1 MALAVQNIIESD
13 ITETLGY
20 IRNGNSL
27 LLIRPTFYNA
37 EEFIAKLASSV
48 QYKTLIVHT
57 NSRSKDRINFRLT
70 RPSGVEMITY
80 KALALGNAG
89 DISIHGYGLIIFADA
104 HSMLANNTNIAIER
118 ILKLN
123 KAVLVGITS
132 TPIRSDGKDVTKY
145 FDYIDKDY
153 GIGQAIDN
161 NDIKELTYI
170 CCLEPT
176 IQEKY
181 IDTGIKNQDRK
192 REILDILNIR
202 GIVKRAFAENF
213 GDKQE
218 ISIAA
223 FTQGGQSLK
232 EAIEGLKRILDR
244 AFTNEYRTLRKG
256 TKVLEYRDG
265 AYGTRRINIQ
275 INPNTNDIRGNQVD
289 CVFLLR
295 KTYSAARFTRQIGFA
310 LRLQSRYKPLII
322 DFVDNINSDT
332 LVGYNKVHTGY
343 SDKNLQISSNIVK
356 VNLIDYRVSL
366 KDFLEKERKLIGTV
380 DFVGAI
386 GRASNTNTELK
397 DKKKEPVKTPEKPE
411 ENKGVNRQNNNVNR
425 NEEKR
430 SAEYFLVNR
439 ITERTHPWAFDNQG
453 NLRIGTKLTTIEDRQ
468 LIYDEIRF
476 NRKEILEI
484 YTSLSLERGCRAERR
499 SDVLSSVDD
508 AIVVLFGVEDT
519 SKILCNRNKYE
530 NRIYS
535 EVEAFGE
542 AAENRAL
549 DIPKIDIEIAKI
561 TPTSIFETN
570 MLDIRDKYLPKY
582 QEYYKNYKI
591 GRVDEE
597 AGKLLRTMRKYEI
610 GNVNRTKILAEL
622 ASLLIALKA
631 QLIIELFSY
640 RYDATALILANPSL
654 EGTYLELISANKTDE
669 LVAYRIQE
677 LEDRVD
683 HIAARL
689 EEAKTENILDSKYL
703 EYKMLPMIDKL
714 HDRRNC
720 MLNFQREYFRL
731 IKRKRALQSLL
742 KHIMVLRE
750 DIMKALVIQ

>member
-1 MALAVQNIIESD
+1 MAVAVQSIIESD

-27 LLIRPTFYNA
+27 ILIRPTFYNA

-48 QYKTLIVHT
+48 QCKTLIVHT

-70 RPSGVEMITY
+70 RPSGIEMITY
-80 KALALGNAG
+80 KALSLGNAG
-89 DISIHGYGLIIFADA
+89 DISTHGYGLIIFADA

-213 GDKQE
+213 GDKQK

-232 EAIEGLKRILDR
+232 EAIDGLKRILDR
-244 AFTNEYRTLRKG
+244 AFTNEYLTLRKG
-256 TKVLEYRDG
+256 TKVLQYRDG

-332 LVGYNKVHTGY
+332 LVGYNKVHTGC

-366 KDFLEKERKLIGTV
+366 KDFLEKERKLLSVQKAQPI
-380 DFVGAI
+380 I
-386 GRASNTNTELK
+386 EKASEDKPTYKEEIKEAATERPK
-397 DKKKEPVKTPEKPE
+397 
-411 ENKGVNRQNNNVNR
+411 ENKVLDRISNSGAGRK
-425 NEEKR
+425 E
-430 SAEYFLVNR
+430 SAELYLVNQ
-439 ITERTHPWAFDNQG
+439 ITDLSHPWVFNRFGQLKTG
-453 NLRIGTKLTTIEDRQ
+453 STFISKKDRQ
-468 LIYDEIRF
+468 SI
-476 NRKEILEI
+476 
-484 YTSLSLERGCRAERR
+484 
-499 SDVLSSVDD
+499 DD
-508 AIVVLFGVEDT
+508 AIALTRKRTSHIYEGLDLSTGSELKGRGGIKTSIDDAVKMLFGVHDT
-519 SKILCNRNKYE
+519 GNVIQNRRRYE
-530 NRIYS
+530 SIIYS
-535 EVEAFGE
+535 EVDAFGE
-542 AAENRAL
+542 GAADRILVIPRL
-549 DIPKIDIEIAKI
+549 DAEIAKM
-561 TPTSIFETN
+561 TPTSIFEDSMSGIEN
-570 MLDIRDKYLPKY
+570 IYIPNYREYCEDYRIDRIKKAEQPEIRAIKKFRIDY
-582 QEYYKNYKI
+582 
-591 GRVDEE
+591 RD
-597 AGKLLRTMRKYEI
+597 RTE
-610 GNVNRTKILAEL
+610 ILAEL

-631 QLIIELFSY
+631 QLTINLFRY
-640 RYDATALILANPSL
+640 RYRATAIILANPTL
-654 EGTYLELISANKTDE
+654 DYPYIDFISANRTE
-669 LVAYRIQE
+669 ALVDYRIQE

-683 HIAARL
+683 SIANKL
-689 EEAKTENILDSKYL
+689 GKTKKENILDYKFL
-703 EYKMLPMIDKL
+703 EYKMLPMIDRLNTKEYAKRFQSEYAEL
-714 HDRRNC
+714 VGLKRSLRRI
-720 MLNFQREYFRL
+720 LE
-731 IKRKRALQSLL
+731 
-742 KHIMVLRE
+742 HITNLRE
-750 DIMKALVIQ
+750 TMIKAMVIQ

>member
-27 LLIRPTFYNA
+27 LIIRPTFYNA

-48 QYKTLIVHT
+48 QCRTLIVHT

-104 HSMLANNTNIAIER
+104 HSMLANNTNMAIER

-132 TPIRSDGKDVTKY
+132 TPIRSDGKDITKY
-145 FDYIDKDY
+145 FDYIDKNY

-181 IDTGIKNQDRK
+181 IDTEIRNQDKK

-202 GIVKRAFAENF
+202 SIVKRAFAENF
-213 GDKQE
+213 GDKQK

-232 EAIEGLKRILDR
+232 EAIDGLKRILDR
-244 AFTNEYRTLRKG
+244 AFTNEYLTLRKG
-256 TKVLEYRDG
+256 TKVLQYRDG

-332 LVGYNKVHTGY
+332 LVGYNKVHTGC

-366 KDFLEKERKLIGTV
+366 KDFLEKERKLLSVQKAQPI
-380 DFVGAI
+380 I
-386 GRASNTNTELK
+386 EKASEDKPTYKEEIEKTATER
-397 DKKKEPVKTPEKPE
+397 PE
-411 ENKGVNRQNNNVNR
+411 ENEALGRISNGGAGRK
-425 NEEKR
+425 E
-430 SAEYFLVNR
+430 SAEFYLVNQ
-439 ITERTHPWAFDNQG
+439 ITDLSHPWVFNRFGQLKTG
-453 NLRIGTKLTTIEDRQ
+453 STFISKKDRQ
-468 LIYDEIRF
+468 SINDVITLTRKRTSHIYEGLD
-476 NRKEILEI
+476 
-484 YTSLSLERGCRAERR
+484 LSTGSELKGRGGIKA
-499 SDVLSSVDD
+499 SIDD
-508 AIVVLFGVEDT
+508 AVKMLFGVHDT
-519 SKILCNRNKYE
+519 GNVIQNRRRYE
-530 NRIYS
+530 SIIYS
-535 EVEAFGE
+535 EVDAFGE
-542 AAENRAL
+542 GAADRILVIPRL
-549 DIPKIDIEIAKI
+549 DAEIAKM
-561 TPTSIFETN
+561 TPTSIFEDS
-570 MLDIRDKYLPKY
+570 MSDIKNIHIPNYREYCEDYRIDRIKKAEQPEIRAIKKFRIDYRD
-582 QEYYKNYKI
+582 
-591 GRVDEE
+591 
-597 AGKLLRTMRKYEI
+597 RTE
-610 GNVNRTKILAEL
+610 ILAEL

-631 QLIIELFSY
+631 QLTINLFRY
-640 RYDATALILANPSL
+640 RYRATAIILANPML
-654 EGTYLELISANKTDE
+654 DYPYIDFISANRTE
-669 LVAYRIQE
+669 ALVDYRIQE

-683 HIAARL
+683 SIAHKL
-689 EEAKTENILDSKYL
+689 GKTKKENILDYKFL
-703 EYKMLPMIDKL
+703 EHKMLPMIDRLNTKEYAKRFQSEYTEL
-714 HDRRNC
+714 VELKRSLRRI
-720 MLNFQREYFRL
+720 LE
-731 IKRKRALQSLL
+731 
-742 KHIMVLRE
+742 HITNLRE
-750 DIMKALVIQ
+750 TMIKAMVIN

>member
-27 LLIRPTFYNA
+27 LIIRPTFYNA

-48 QYKTLIVHT
+48 QYRTLIVHT

-89 DISIHGYGLIIFADA
+89 DISIRGYGLIIFADA

-181 IDTGIKNQDRK
+181 IDSGIRNQDKK

-202 GIVKRAFAENF
+202 SIVKRAFAENF

-232 EAIEGLKRILDR
+232 EAIDGLKRILDR
-244 AFTNEYRTLRKG
+244 AFTNEYLTLRKG
-256 TKVLEYRDG
+256 TKVLQYRDG

-310 LRLQSRYKPLII
+310 LKLQSRYKPLII

-332 LVGYNKVHTGY
+332 LVGYNKVYTGC

-366 KDFLEKERKLIGTV
+366 KDFLEKERKLLSVQKAQPI
-380 DFVGAI
+380 I
-386 GRASNTNTELK
+386 EKASEDKPTSKEEIKKAATER
-397 DKKKEPVKTPEKPE
+397 PE
-411 ENKGVNRQNNNVNR
+411 ENKALGGISNSGAGRK
-425 NEEKR
+425 E
-430 SAEYFLVNR
+430 SAEFYLVNQ
-439 ITERTHPWAFDNQG
+439 ITDLSHPWVFNRFGQLKTG
-453 NLRIGTKLTTIEDRQ
+453 STFISKKDRQ
-468 LIYDEIRF
+468 SINDAITLTRKRTSHIYEGLDLSTGSELKGRGGI
-476 NRKEILEI
+476 K
-484 YTSLSLERGCRAERR
+484 TSI
-499 SDVLSSVDD
+499 DD
-508 AIVVLFGVEDT
+508 AVKMLFGVHDT
-519 SKILCNRNKYE
+519 GNVVQNRQRYE
-530 NRIYS
+530 SIIYS
-535 EVEAFGE
+535 EVDAFGE
-542 AAENRAL
+542 GAADRILVIPRL
-549 DIPKIDIEIAKI
+549 DDEIAKM
-561 TPTSIFETN
+561 TPTSIFEDN
-570 MLDIRDKYLPKY
+570 MSDIKNIYIPNYREYCENYRIDRIKKAEQPEIRAIKKFRIDYRD
-582 QEYYKNYKI
+582 
-591 GRVDEE
+591 
-597 AGKLLRTMRKYEI
+597 RTE
-610 GNVNRTKILAEL
+610 ILAEL

-631 QLIIELFSY
+631 QLTINLFRY
-640 RYDATALILANPSL
+640 RYRATAIILANPTL
-654 EGTYLELISANKTDE
+654 DYPYIDFISANRTE
-669 LVAYRIQE
+669 ALVDYRIQE

-683 HIAARL
+683 SIANKL
-689 EEAKTENILDSKYL
+689 GKTKKENILDYKFL
-703 EYKMLPMIDKL
+703 EHKMLPMIDRLNTKEYAKRFQSEYAEL
-714 HDRRNC
+714 AELKRSLRRI
-720 MLNFQREYFRL
+720 LE
-731 IKRKRALQSLL
+731 
-742 KHIMVLRE
+742 HITNLRE
-750 DIMKALVIQ
+750 IMIKAMVIN

>member
-1 MALAVQNIIESD
+1 MAVAVQSIIESD

-27 LLIRPTFYNA
+27 ILIRPTFYNA

-48 QYKTLIVHT
+48 QCKTLIVHT

-70 RPSGVEMITY
+70 RPSGIEMITY
-80 KALALGNAG
+80 KALSLGNAG
-89 DISIHGYGLIIFADA
+89 DISTHGYGLIIFADA

-213 GDKQE
+213 GDKQK

-232 EAIEGLKRILDR
+232 EAIDGLKRILDR
-244 AFTNEYRTLRKG
+244 AFTNEYLTLRKG
-256 TKVLEYRDG
+256 TKVLQYRDG

-332 LVGYNKVHTGY
+332 LVGYNKVHTGC

-366 KDFLEKERKLIGTV
+366 KDFLEKERKLLSVQKAQPI
-380 DFVGAI
+380 I
-386 GRASNTNTELK
+386 EKASEDKPTYKEEIKEAATERPK
-397 DKKKEPVKTPEKPE
+397 
-411 ENKGVNRQNNNVNR
+411 ENKVLDRISNSGAGRK
-425 NEEKR
+425 E
-430 SAEYFLVNR
+430 SAELYLVNQ
-439 ITERTHPWAFDNQG
+439 ITDLSHPWVFNRFGQLKTG
-453 NLRIGTKLTTIEDRQ
+453 STFISKKDRQ
-468 LIYDEIRF
+468 SI
-476 NRKEILEI
+476 
-484 YTSLSLERGCRAERR
+484 
-499 SDVLSSVDD
+499 DD
-508 AIVVLFGVEDT
+508 AIALTRKRTSHIYEGLDLSTGSELKGRGGIKTSIDDAVKMLFGVHDT
-519 SKILCNRNKYE
+519 GNVIQNRRRYE
-530 NRIYS
+530 SIIYS
-535 EVEAFGE
+535 EVDAFGE
-542 AAENRAL
+542 GAADRILVIPRL
-549 DIPKIDIEIAKI
+549 DAEIAKM
-561 TPTSIFETN
+561 TPTSIFEDSMSGIEN
-570 MLDIRDKYLPKY
+570 IYIPNYREYCEDYRIDRIKKAEQPEIRAIKKFRIDY
-582 QEYYKNYKI
+582 
-591 GRVDEE
+591 RD
-597 AGKLLRTMRKYEI
+597 RTE
-610 GNVNRTKILAEL
+610 ILAEL

-631 QLIIELFSY
+631 QLTINLFRY
-640 RYDATALILANPSL
+640 RYRATAIILANPTL
-654 EGTYLELISANKTDE
+654 DYPYIDFISANRTE
-669 LVAYRIQE
+669 ALVDYRIQE

-683 HIAARL
+683 SIANKL
-689 EEAKTENILDSKYL
+689 GKTKKENILDYKFL
-703 EYKMLPMIDKL
+703 EYKMLPMIDRLNTKEYAKRFQSEYAEL
-714 HDRRNC
+714 VGLKRSLRRI
-720 MLNFQREYFRL
+720 LE
-731 IKRKRALQSLL
+731 
-742 KHIMVLRE
+742 HITNLRE
-750 DIMKALVIQ
+750 TMIKALVIQ

>member
-13 ITETLGY
+13 ITETLSY
-20 IRNGNSL
+20 IRSGNSL

-89 DISIHGYGLIIFADA
+89 DISIRGYGLIIFADA

-153 GIGQAIDN
+153 GIGQAIDH

-176 IQEKY
+176 IQERC
-181 IDTGIKNQDRK
+181 IDIGIKNQDRK

-202 GIVKRAFAENF
+202 SIVKRAFAENF

-332 LVGYNKVHTGY
+332 LVGYNKVHTGC
-343 SDKNLQISSNIVK
+343 SDNNLQISSNIVK

-366 KDFLEKERKLIGTV
+366 KDFLEKERKLLSVQKAQPI
-380 DFVGAI
+380 I
-386 GRASNTNTELK
+386 EKASEDKPTYKEGIEKAATER
-397 DKKKEPVKTPEKPE
+397 PE
-411 ENKGVNRQNNNVNR
+411 ENKALGRISNSGAGRK
-425 NEEKR
+425 E
-430 SAEYFLVNR
+430 SAELYLVNQ
-439 ITERTHPWAFDNQG
+439 ITDLSHPWVFNRFSQLKTG
-453 NLRIGTKLTTIEDRQ
+453 STFISKKDRQ
-468 LIYDEIRF
+468 SI
-476 NRKEILEI
+476 
-484 YTSLSLERGCRAERR
+484 
-499 SDVLSSVDD
+499 DD
-508 AIVVLFGVEDT
+508 AITLTRKRTSHIYEGLDLSTGSELKGRGGIKTSIDDAVKMLFGVHDT
-519 SKILCNRNKYE
+519 GNVVQNRRRYE
-530 NRIYS
+530 SIIYS
-535 EVEAFGE
+535 EVDAFGE
-542 AAENRAL
+542 GAANRTLVIPRL
-549 DIPKIDIEIAKI
+549 DAEIAKM
-561 TPTSIFETN
+561 TPTSIFEDSMSGIEN
-570 MLDIRDKYLPKY
+570 IYIPNYREYCEDYRIDRIKKAEQPEIRAIKKF
-582 QEYYKNYKI
+582 KI
-591 GRVDEE
+591 DYRD
-597 AGKLLRTMRKYEI
+597 RTE
-610 GNVNRTKILAEL
+610 ILAEL

-631 QLIIELFSY
+631 QLTINLFRY
-640 RYDATALILANPSL
+640 RYRATAIILANPML
-654 EGTYLELISANKTDE
+654 DYPYIDFISANRTE
-669 LVAYRIQE
+669 ALVDYRIQE

-683 HIAARL
+683 SIANKL
-689 EEAKTENILDSKYL
+689 GKTKKENILDYKFL
-703 EYKMLPMIDKL
+703 EHKMLPMIDRLNTKEYAKRFQSEYAEL
-714 HDRRNC
+714 VGLKRSLRRI
-720 MLNFQREYFRL
+720 LE
-731 IKRKRALQSLL
+731 
-742 KHIMVLRE
+742 HITNLRE
-750 DIMKALVIQ
+750 TMIKAMVIN

>member
-1 MALAVQNIIESD
+1 MAVAVQSIIESD

-27 LLIRPTFYNA
+27 LIIRPTFYNA

-48 QYKTLIVHT
+48 QCRTLIVHT

-89 DISIHGYGLIIFADA
+89 DISIRGYGLIIFADA

-213 GDKQE
+213 GDKQK

-232 EAIEGLKRILDR
+232 EAIDGLKRILDR
-244 AFTNEYRTLRKG
+244 AFTNEYLTLRKG
-256 TKVLEYRDG
+256 TKVLQYRDG

-332 LVGYNKVHTGY
+332 LVGYNKVHTGC

-366 KDFLEKERKLIGTV
+366 KDFLEKERKLLSVQKAQPI
-380 DFVGAI
+380 I
-386 GRASNTNTELK
+386 EKASEDKPTYKEEIEKTATER
-397 DKKKEPVKTPEKPE
+397 PE
-411 ENKGVNRQNNNVNR
+411 ENEALGRISNGGAGRK
-425 NEEKR
+425 E
-430 SAEYFLVNR
+430 SAEFYLVNQ
-439 ITERTHPWAFDNQG
+439 ITDLSHPWVFNRFGQLKTG
-453 NLRIGTKLTTIEDRQ
+453 STFISKKDRQ
-468 LIYDEIRF
+468 SI
-476 NRKEILEI
+476 
-484 YTSLSLERGCRAERR
+484 
-499 SDVLSSVDD
+499 DD
-508 AIVVLFGVEDT
+508 AIALTRKRTSHIYEGLDLSTGSELKGRGGIKTSIDDAVKMLFGVHDT
-519 SKILCNRNKYE
+519 GNVIQNRRRYE
-530 NRIYS
+530 SIIYS
-535 EVEAFGE
+535 EVDAFGE
-542 AAENRAL
+542 GAADRILVIPRL
-549 DIPKIDIEIAKI
+549 DAEIAKM
-561 TPTSIFETN
+561 TPTSIFEDS
-570 MLDIRDKYLPKY
+570 MSDIKNIYIPDYREYCEGYRIDRIKKAEQPEIRAIKKFRIDYRD
-582 QEYYKNYKI
+582 
-591 GRVDEE
+591 
-597 AGKLLRTMRKYEI
+597 RTE
-610 GNVNRTKILAEL
+610 ILAEL

-631 QLIIELFSY
+631 QLTINLFRY
-640 RYDATALILANPSL
+640 RYRATAIILANPML
-654 EGTYLELISANKTDE
+654 DYPYIDFISANRTE
-669 LVAYRIQE
+669 ALVDYRIQE

-683 HIAARL
+683 SIAHKL
-689 EEAKTENILDSKYL
+689 GKTKKENILDYKFL
-703 EYKMLPMIDKL
+703 EHKMLPMIDRLNTKEYAKRFQSEYTEL
-714 HDRRNC
+714 VELKRSLRRI
-720 MLNFQREYFRL
+720 LE
-731 IKRKRALQSLL
+731 
-742 KHIMVLRE
+742 HITNLRE
-750 DIMKALVIQ
+750 TMIKAMVIN

>member
-27 LLIRPTFYNA
+27 LIIRPTFYNA

-89 DISIHGYGLIIFADA
+89 DISIRGYGLIIFADA

-213 GDKQE
+213 GDKQK

-232 EAIEGLKRILDR
+232 EAIDGLKRILDR
-244 AFTNEYRTLRKG
+244 AFTNEYLTLRKG
-256 TKVLEYRDG
+256 TKVLQYRDG

-310 LRLQSRYKPLII
+310 LKLQSRYKPLII

-332 LVGYNKVHTGY
+332 LVGYNKVHTGC

-366 KDFLEKERKLIGTV
+366 KDFLEKERKLLSVQKAQPI
-380 DFVGAI
+380 I
-386 GRASNTNTELK
+386 EKASEDEPTYKEEIKEAATERPK
-397 DKKKEPVKTPEKPE
+397 
-411 ENKGVNRQNNNVNR
+411 ENKVLDRISNSGAGRK
-425 NEEKR
+425 E
-430 SAEYFLVNR
+430 SAELYLVNQ
-439 ITERTHPWAFDNQG
+439 ITDLSHPWVFNRFGQLKTG
-453 NLRIGTKLTTIEDRQ
+453 STFISKKDRQ
-468 LIYDEIRF
+468 SI
-476 NRKEILEI
+476 
-484 YTSLSLERGCRAERR
+484 
-499 SDVLSSVDD
+499 DD
-508 AIVVLFGVEDT
+508 AIALTRKRTSHIYEGLDLSTGSELKGRGGIKTSIDDAVKMLFGVHDT
-519 SKILCNRNKYE
+519 GNVVQNRQRYE
-530 NRIYS
+530 SIIYS
-535 EVEAFGE
+535 EVDAFGE
-542 AAENRAL
+542 GAADRILVIPRL
-549 DIPKIDIEIAKI
+549 DAEIAKM
-561 TPTSIFETN
+561 TPTSIFEDSMSGIEN
-570 MLDIRDKYLPKY
+570 IYIPNYREYCEDYRIDRIKKAEQPEIRAIKKFRIDY
-582 QEYYKNYKI
+582 
-591 GRVDEE
+591 RD
-597 AGKLLRTMRKYEI
+597 RTE
-610 GNVNRTKILAEL
+610 ILAEL

-631 QLIIELFSY
+631 QLTINLFRY
-640 RYDATALILANPSL
+640 RYRATAIILANPML
-654 EGTYLELISANKTDE
+654 DYPYIDFISANRTE
-669 LVAYRIQE
+669 ALVDYRIQE

-683 HIAARL
+683 SIANKL
-689 EEAKTENILDSKYL
+689 GKTKKENILDYKFL
-703 EYKMLPMIDKL
+703 EYKMLPMIDRLNTKEYAKRFQSEYAEL
-714 HDRRNC
+714 VGLKRSLRRI
-720 MLNFQREYFRL
+720 LE
-731 IKRKRALQSLL
+731 
-742 KHIMVLRE
+742 HITNLRE
-750 DIMKALVIQ
+750 TMIKAMVIN

>member
-1 MALAVQNIIESD
+1 MAVAVQSIIESD

-48 QYKTLIVHT
+48 QCKTLIVHT

-70 RPSGVEMITY
+70 RPSGIEMITY
-80 KALALGNAG
+80 KALSLGNAG
-89 DISIHGYGLIIFADA
+89 DISTHGYGLIIFADA

-145 FDYIDKDY
+145 FDYIDNDY
-153 GIGQAIDN
+153 GIGQAIDD

-176 IQEKY
+176 VQQKY
-181 IDTGIKNQDRK
+181 IDIGIRNQDKK

-202 GIVKRAFAENF
+202 SIVKRAFAENF

-244 AFTNEYRTLRKG
+244 AFTNEYCTLKKG

-275 INPNTNDIRGNQVD
+275 VNPNTNDIRGNQVD

-310 LRLQSRYKPLII
+310 LRLQSKYKPLII

-332 LVGYNKVHTGY
+332 LVGYNKVHTGH
-343 SDKNLQISSNIVK
+343 SDGSLQISSNIVK

-366 KDFLEKERKLIGTV
+366 KDFIEKERKLLSVQKAQPI
-380 DFVGAI
+380 I
-386 GRASNTNTELK
+386 EKASEDRPTYKEEIKKAATER
-397 DKKKEPVKTPEKPE
+397 PE
-411 ENKGVNRQNNNVNR
+411 ENKASGKIGNSGAGRK
-425 NEEKR
+425 ESTEF
-430 SAEYFLVNR
+430 YLVNQ
-439 ITERTHPWAFDNQG
+439 ITDLSHPWVFNRFSQLKTG
-453 NLRIGTKLTTIEDRQ
+453 STFISKKDRQ
-468 LIYDEIRF
+468 SINDAITLTRKRTSHIYEGLDLSTGSELKGRGGI
-476 NRKEILEI
+476 K
-484 YTSLSLERGCRAERR
+484 TSI
-499 SDVLSSVDD
+499 DD
-508 AIVVLFGVEDT
+508 AVKMLFGVHDT
-519 SKILCNRNKYE
+519 GNVVQNRQRYE
-530 NRIYS
+530 SIIYS
-535 EVEAFGE
+535 EVDAFGE
-542 AAENRAL
+542 GAADRTLVIPRL
-549 DIPKIDIEIAKI
+549 DAEIAKM
-561 TPTSIFETN
+561 TPTSIFEDS
-570 MLDIRDKYLPKY
+570 MSDIKNIYIPNYR
-582 QEYYKNYKI
+582 EYCEDYRIDRIKKAEQTEICAIKKFRIDY
-591 GRVDEE
+591 GD
-597 AGKLLRTMRKYEI
+597 RTE
-610 GNVNRTKILAEL
+610 ILAEL

-631 QLIIELFSY
+631 QLTINLFRY
-640 RYDATALILANPSL
+640 RYRATAMILANPTL
-654 EGTYLELISANKTDE
+654 DYPYIDFISANRTE
-669 LVAYRIQE
+669 ALVDYRIQE
-677 LEDRVD
+677 LEDRVNN
-683 HIAARL
+683 IAHKL
-689 EEAKTENILDSKYL
+689 GKKKEENILDYKFL
-703 EYKMLPMIDKL
+703 EHKMLPMIDRLNTKEYVKRFQSEYAEL
-714 HDRRNC
+714 VGLKRSLRRI
-720 MLNFQREYFRL
+720 LE
-731 IKRKRALQSLL
+731 
-742 KHIMVLRE
+742 HITNLRE
-750 DIMKALVIQ
+750 IMIKAMVIN

>member
-13 ITETLGY
+13 ITETLSY
-20 IRNGNSL
+20 IRSGNSL

-37 EEFIAKLASSV
+37 EEFMAKLASSV

-57 NSRSKDRINFRLT
+57 NSRSKDKINFRLT
-70 RPSGVEMITY
+70 RLSGVEMITY
-80 KALALGNAG
+80 KALALGNTG
-89 DISIHGYGLIIFADA
+89 DISIHRYGLIIFADA

-181 IDTGIKNQDRK
+181 IDTEIRNQDRK

-202 GIVKRAFAENF
+202 SIVKRAFAENF

-256 TKVLEYRDG
+256 TKVIEYRDG

-366 KDFLEKERKLIGTV
+366 KDFLEKERKLLSVQKTQPI
-380 DFVGAI
+380 I
-386 GRASNTNTELK
+386 EKASEDKPTYKEEI
-397 DKKKEPVKTPEKPE
+397 KKK
-411 ENKGVNRQNNNVNR
+411 
-425 NEEKR
+425 
-430 SAEYFLVNR
+430 
-439 ITERTHPWAFDNQG
+439 HPRDQ
-453 NLRIGTKLTTIEDRQ
+453 KK
-468 LIYDEIRF
+468 IR
-476 NRKEILEI
+476 
-484 YTSLSLERGCRAERR
+484 
-499 SDVLSSVDD
+499 
-508 AIVVLFGVEDT
+508 
-519 SKILCNRNKYE
+519 
-530 NRIYS
+530 
-535 EVEAFGE
+535 
-542 AAENRAL
+542 
-549 DIPKIDIEIAKI
+549 
-561 TPTSIFETN
+561 
-570 MLDIRDKYLPKY
+570 
-582 QEYYKNYKI
+582 
-591 GRVDEE
+591 
-597 AGKLLRTMRKYEI
+597 
-610 GNVNRTKILAEL
+610 
-622 ASLLIALKA
+622 
-631 QLIIELFSY
+631 
-640 RYDATALILANPSL
+640 
-654 EGTYLELISANKTDE
+654 
-669 LVAYRIQE
+669 
-677 LEDRVD
+677 
-683 HIAARL
+683 H
-689 EEAKTENILDSKYL
+689 
-703 EYKMLPMIDKL
+703 
-714 HDRRNC
+714 
-720 MLNFQREYFRL
+720 
-731 IKRKRALQSLL
+731 
-742 KHIMVLRE
+742 
-750 DIMKALVIQ
+750 

>member
-27 LLIRPTFYNA
+27 LIIRPTFYNA

-89 DISIHGYGLIIFADA
+89 DISIRGYGLIIFADA

-213 GDKQE
+213 GDKQK

-232 EAIEGLKRILDR
+232 EAIDGLKRILDR
-244 AFTNEYRTLRKG
+244 AFTNEYLTLRKG
-256 TKVLEYRDG
+256 TKVLQYRDG

-310 LRLQSRYKPLII
+310 LKLQSRYKPLII

-332 LVGYNKVHTGY
+332 LVGYNKVYTGC

-366 KDFLEKERKLIGTV
+366 KDFLEKERKLLSVQKAQPI
-380 DFVGAI
+380 I
-386 GRASNTNTELK
+386 EKASEDKPTYKEEIKEAATERPK
-397 DKKKEPVKTPEKPE
+397 
-411 ENKGVNRQNNNVNR
+411 ENKVLGRISNSGAGRK
-425 NEEKR
+425 E
-430 SAEYFLVNR
+430 SAEFYLVNQ
-439 ITERTHPWAFDNQG
+439 ITDLSHPWVFNRFGQLKTG
-453 NLRIGTKLTTIEDRQ
+453 STFISKKDRQ
-468 LIYDEIRF
+468 SI
-476 NRKEILEI
+476 
-484 YTSLSLERGCRAERR
+484 
-499 SDVLSSVDD
+499 DD
-508 AIVVLFGVEDT
+508 AIALTRKRTSHIYEGLDLSTGSELKGRGGIKTSIDDAVKMLFGVHDT
-519 SKILCNRNKYE
+519 DNMIQNRQRYE
-530 NRIYS
+530 SIIYS
-535 EVEAFGE
+535 EVDAFGE
-542 AAENRAL
+542 GAADRILVIPRL
-549 DIPKIDIEIAKI
+549 DAEIAKM
-561 TPTSIFETN
+561 TPTSIFEDSMSGIENIYIPNYREYCEDYRIDRIKRAEQTE
-570 MLDIRDKYLPKY
+570 IRAIKKFRIDY
-582 QEYYKNYKI
+582 
-591 GRVDEE
+591 RD
-597 AGKLLRTMRKYEI
+597 RTE
-610 GNVNRTKILAEL
+610 ILAEL

-631 QLIIELFSY
+631 QLTINLFRY
-640 RYDATALILANPSL
+640 RYRATAIILANPIL
-654 EGTYLELISANKTDE
+654 DYPYIDFISANRTE
-669 LVAYRIQE
+669 ALVDYRIQE

-683 HIAARL
+683 SIAHKL
-689 EEAKTENILDSKYL
+689 GKTKKENILDYKFL
-703 EYKMLPMIDKL
+703 EHKMLPMIDRLNTKEYAKRFQSEYTEL
-714 HDRRNC
+714 VELKRSLRRI
-720 MLNFQREYFRL
+720 LE
-731 IKRKRALQSLL
+731 
-742 KHIMVLRE
+742 HITNLRE
-750 DIMKALVIQ
+750 TMIKAMVIN

>member
-13 ITETLGY
+13 ITETLSY
-20 IRNGNSL
+20 IRSGNSL

-48 QYKTLIVHT
+48 QCRTLIVHT

-89 DISIHGYGLIIFADA
+89 DISIRGYGLIIFADA

-161 NDIKELTYI
+161 DDIKELTYI

-176 IQEKY
+176 IQERY
-181 IDTGIKNQDRK
+181 IDTEIRNQDKK

-213 GDKQE
+213 GDKQK

-232 EAIEGLKRILDR
+232 EAIDGLKRILDR
-244 AFTNEYRTLRKG
+244 AFTNEYLTLRKG
-256 TKVLEYRDG
+256 TKVLQYRDG
-265 AYGTRRINIQ
+265 AYVTRRINIQ

-310 LRLQSRYKPLII
+310 LKLQSRYKPLII

-332 LVGYNKVHTGY
+332 LVGYNKVYTGC

-366 KDFLEKERKLIGTV
+366 KDFLEKERKLLSVQKAQPI
-380 DFVGAI
+380 I
-386 GRASNTNTELK
+386 EKASE
-397 DKKKEPVKTPEKPE
+397 DKPTYKEEIKKEATKRPE
-411 ENKGVNRQNNNVNR
+411 ENKALGRISNSGAGRK
-425 NEEKR
+425 E
-430 SAEYFLVNR
+430 SAEFYLVNQ
-439 ITERTHPWAFDNQG
+439 ITDLSHPWAFNRSGQLKTG
-453 NLRIGTKLTTIEDRQ
+453 STFISKKDRQ
-468 LIYDEIRF
+468 SI
-476 NRKEILEI
+476 
-484 YTSLSLERGCRAERR
+484 
-499 SDVLSSVDD
+499 DD
-508 AIVVLFGVEDT
+508 AIALTRKRTSHIYEGLDLSTGSELKGRGGIKTSIDDAVKMLFGVHDT
-519 SKILCNRNKYE
+519 GNVIQNRRRYE
-530 NRIYS
+530 SIIYS
-535 EVEAFGE
+535 EVDAFGE
-542 AAENRAL
+542 GAADRILVIPRL
-549 DIPKIDIEIAKI
+549 DAEIAKM
-561 TPTSIFETN
+561 TPTSIFEDS
-570 MLDIRDKYLPKY
+570 MSDIKNIYIPDYREYCEGYRIDRIKKAEQPEIRAIKKFRIDYRD
-582 QEYYKNYKI
+582 
-591 GRVDEE
+591 
-597 AGKLLRTMRKYEI
+597 RTE
-610 GNVNRTKILAEL
+610 ILAEL

-631 QLIIELFSY
+631 QLTINLFRY
-640 RYDATALILANPSL
+640 RYRATAIILANPIL
-654 EGTYLELISANKTDE
+654 DYPYIDFISANRTE
-669 LVAYRIQE
+669 ALVDYRIQE

-683 HIAARL
+683 SIAHKL
-689 EEAKTENILDSKYL
+689 GKTKKENILDYKFL
-703 EYKMLPMIDKL
+703 EHKMLPMIDRLNTKEYAKRFQSEYTEL
-714 HDRRNC
+714 VELKRSLRRI
-720 MLNFQREYFRL
+720 LE
-731 IKRKRALQSLL
+731 
-742 KHIMVLRE
+742 HITNLRE
-750 DIMKALVIQ
+750 TMIKAMVIN

>member
-1 MALAVQNIIESD
+1 MAVAVQSIIESD

-27 LLIRPTFYNA
+27 ILIRPTFYNA

-48 QYKTLIVHT
+48 QCKTLIVHT

-70 RPSGVEMITY
+70 RPSGIEMITY
-80 KALALGNAG
+80 KALSLGNAG
-89 DISIHGYGLIIFADA
+89 DISTHGYGLIIFADA

-202 GIVKRAFAENF
+202 SIVKRAFAENF

-232 EAIEGLKRILDR
+232 EAIDGLKRILDR

-256 TKVLEYRDG
+256 TKVLQYRDG

-332 LVGYNKVHTGY
+332 LVGYNKVHTGC

-366 KDFLEKERKLIGTV
+366 KDFLEKERKLLSVQKAQPI
-380 DFVGAI
+380 I
-386 GRASNTNTELK
+386 EKASEDKPTYKEEIKEAATERPK
-397 DKKKEPVKTPEKPE
+397 
-411 ENKGVNRQNNNVNR
+411 ENKVLDRISNSGAGRK
-425 NEEKR
+425 E
-430 SAEYFLVNR
+430 SAELYLVNQ
-439 ITERTHPWAFDNQG
+439 ITDLSHPWVFNRFGQLKTG
-453 NLRIGTKLTTIEDRQ
+453 STFISKKDRQ
-468 LIYDEIRF
+468 SI
-476 NRKEILEI
+476 
-484 YTSLSLERGCRAERR
+484 
-499 SDVLSSVDD
+499 DD
-508 AIVVLFGVEDT
+508 AIALTRKRTSHIYEGLDLSTGSELKGRGGIKTSIDDAVKMLFGVHDT
-519 SKILCNRNKYE
+519 GNVIQNRRRYE
-530 NRIYS
+530 SIIYS
-535 EVEAFGE
+535 EVDAFGE
-542 AAENRAL
+542 GAADRILVIPRL
-549 DIPKIDIEIAKI
+549 DAEIAKM
-561 TPTSIFETN
+561 TPTSIFEDSMSGIEN
-570 MLDIRDKYLPKY
+570 IYIPNYREYCEDYRIDRIKKAEQPEIRAIKKFRIDY
-582 QEYYKNYKI
+582 
-591 GRVDEE
+591 RD
-597 AGKLLRTMRKYEI
+597 RTE
-610 GNVNRTKILAEL
+610 ILAEL

-631 QLIIELFSY
+631 QLTINLFRY
-640 RYDATALILANPSL
+640 RYRATAIILANPTL
-654 EGTYLELISANKTDE
+654 DYPYIDFISANRTE
-669 LVAYRIQE
+669 ALVDYRIQE

-683 HIAARL
+683 SIANKL
-689 EEAKTENILDSKYL
+689 GKTKKENILDYKFL
-703 EYKMLPMIDKL
+703 EYKMLPMIDRLNTKEYAKRFQSEYAEL
-714 HDRRNC
+714 VGLKRSLRRI
-720 MLNFQREYFRL
+720 LE
-731 IKRKRALQSLL
+731 
-742 KHIMVLRE
+742 HITNLRE
-750 DIMKALVIQ
+750 TMIKAMVIQ

>member
-13 ITETLGY
+13 ITETLSY
-20 IRNGNSL
+20 IRSGNSL

-48 QYKTLIVHT
+48 QCRTLIVHT

-161 NDIKELTYI
+161 DDIKELTYI

-176 IQEKY
+176 IQERY
-181 IDTGIKNQDRK
+181 IDTEIRNQDKK

-213 GDKQE
+213 GDKQK

-232 EAIEGLKRILDR
+232 EAIDGLKRILDR
-244 AFTNEYRTLRKG
+244 AFTNEYLTLRKG
-256 TKVLEYRDG
+256 TKVLQYRDG

-310 LRLQSRYKPLII
+310 LKLQSRYKPLII

-332 LVGYNKVHTGY
+332 LVGYNKVYTGC

-366 KDFLEKERKLIGTV
+366 KDFLEKERKLLSVQKAQPI
-380 DFVGAI
+380 I
-386 GRASNTNTELK
+386 EKASE
-397 DKKKEPVKTPEKPE
+397 DKPTYKEEIKKEATKRPE
-411 ENKGVNRQNNNVNR
+411 ENKALGRISNSGAGRK
-425 NEEKR
+425 E
-430 SAEYFLVNR
+430 SAEFYLVNQ
-439 ITERTHPWAFDNQG
+439 ITDLSHPWAFNRSGQLKTG
-453 NLRIGTKLTTIEDRQ
+453 STFISKKDRQ
-468 LIYDEIRF
+468 SI
-476 NRKEILEI
+476 
-484 YTSLSLERGCRAERR
+484 
-499 SDVLSSVDD
+499 DD
-508 AIVVLFGVEDT
+508 AIALTRKRTSHIYEGLDLSTGSELKGRGGIKTSIDDAVKMLFGVHDT
-519 SKILCNRNKYE
+519 GNVIQNRRRYE
-530 NRIYS
+530 SIIYS
-535 EVEAFGE
+535 EVDAFGE
-542 AAENRAL
+542 GAADRILVIPRL
-549 DIPKIDIEIAKI
+549 DAEIAKM
-561 TPTSIFETN
+561 TPTSIFEDS
-570 MLDIRDKYLPKY
+570 MSDIKNIYIPDYREYCEGYRIDRIKKAEQPEIRAIKKFRIDYRD
-582 QEYYKNYKI
+582 
-591 GRVDEE
+591 
-597 AGKLLRTMRKYEI
+597 RTE
-610 GNVNRTKILAEL
+610 ILAEL

-631 QLIIELFSY
+631 QLTINLFRY
-640 RYDATALILANPSL
+640 RYRATAIILANPIL
-654 EGTYLELISANKTDE
+654 DYPYIDFISANRTE
-669 LVAYRIQE
+669 ALVDYRIQE

-683 HIAARL
+683 SIAH
-689 EEAKTENILDSKYL
+689 K
-703 EYKMLPMIDKL
+703 
-714 HDRRNC
+714 
-720 MLNFQREYFRL
+720 
-731 IKRKRALQSLL
+731 KRKTNIENKLDY
-742 KHIMVLRE
+742 K
-750 DIMKALVIQ
+750 

>member
-1 MALAVQNIIESD
+1 MALAVQSIIESD

-27 LLIRPTFYNA
+27 LIIRPTFYNA

-89 DISIHGYGLIIFADA
+89 DISIRGYGLIIFADA

-213 GDKQE
+213 GDKQK

-232 EAIEGLKRILDR
+232 EAIDGLKRILDR
-244 AFTNEYRTLRKG
+244 AFTNEYLTLRKG
-256 TKVLEYRDG
+256 TKVLQYRDG

-310 LRLQSRYKPLII
+310 LKLQSRYKPLII

-332 LVGYNKVHTGY
+332 LVGYNKVYTGC

-366 KDFLEKERKLIGTV
+366 KDFLEKERKLLSVQKAQPI
-380 DFVGAI
+380 I
-386 GRASNTNTELK
+386 EKASEDKPTYKEEIKEAATERPK
-397 DKKKEPVKTPEKPE
+397 
-411 ENKGVNRQNNNVNR
+411 ENKVLDRISNSGAGRK
-425 NEEKR
+425 E
-430 SAEYFLVNR
+430 SAELYLVNQ
-439 ITERTHPWAFDNQG
+439 ITDLSHPWVFNRFGQLKTG
-453 NLRIGTKLTTIEDRQ
+453 STFISKKDRQ
-468 LIYDEIRF
+468 SI
-476 NRKEILEI
+476 
-484 YTSLSLERGCRAERR
+484 
-499 SDVLSSVDD
+499 DD
-508 AIVVLFGVEDT
+508 AIALTRKRTSHIYEGLDLSTGSELKGRGGIKTSIDDAVKMLFGVHDT
-519 SKILCNRNKYE
+519 GNVIQNRRRYE
-530 NRIYS
+530 SIIYS
-535 EVEAFGE
+535 EVDAFGE
-542 AAENRAL
+542 GAADRILVIPRL
-549 DIPKIDIEIAKI
+549 DAEIAKM
-561 TPTSIFETN
+561 TPTSIFEDS
-570 MLDIRDKYLPKY
+570 MSDIKNIHIPNYREYCEDYRIDRIKKAEQPEIRAIKKFRIDYRD
-582 QEYYKNYKI
+582 
-591 GRVDEE
+591 
-597 AGKLLRTMRKYEI
+597 RTE
-610 GNVNRTKILAEL
+610 ILAEL

-631 QLIIELFSY
+631 QLTINLFRY
-640 RYDATALILANPSL
+640 RYRATAIILANPML
-654 EGTYLELISANKTDE
+654 DYPYIDFISANRTE
-669 LVAYRIQE
+669 ALVDYRIQE

-683 HIAARL
+683 SIAHKL
-689 EEAKTENILDSKYL
+689 EKTKKENILDYKFL
-703 EYKMLPMIDKL
+703 EHKMLPMIDRLNTKEYAKRFQSEYAEL
-714 HDRRNC
+714 VELKRSLRRI
-720 MLNFQREYFRL
+720 LE
-731 IKRKRALQSLL
+731 
-742 KHIMVLRE
+742 HITNLRE
-750 DIMKALVIQ
+750 TMIKAMVIN

>member
-13 ITETLGY
+13 ITETLSY
-20 IRNGNSL
+20 IRSGNSL

-48 QYKTLIVHT
+48 QCRTLIVHT

-161 NDIKELTYI
+161 DDIKELTYI

-176 IQEKY
+176 IQERY
-181 IDTGIKNQDRK
+181 IDTEIRNQDKK

-213 GDKQE
+213 GDKQK

-232 EAIEGLKRILDR
+232 EAIDGLKRILDR
-244 AFTNEYRTLRKG
+244 AFTNEYLTLRKG
-256 TKVLEYRDG
+256 TKVLQYRDG

-310 LRLQSRYKPLII
+310 LKLQSRYKPLII

-332 LVGYNKVHTGY
+332 LVGYNKVYTGC

-366 KDFLEKERKLIGTV
+366 KDFLEKERKLLSVQKAQPI
-380 DFVGAI
+380 I
-386 GRASNTNTELK
+386 EKASE
-397 DKKKEPVKTPEKPE
+397 DKPTYKEEIKKEATKRPE
-411 ENKGVNRQNNNVNR
+411 ENKALGRISNSGAGRK
-425 NEEKR
+425 E
-430 SAEYFLVNR
+430 SAEFYLVNQ
-439 ITERTHPWAFDNQG
+439 ITDLSHPWAFNRSGQLKTG
-453 NLRIGTKLTTIEDRQ
+453 STFISKKDRQ
-468 LIYDEIRF
+468 SI
-476 NRKEILEI
+476 
-484 YTSLSLERGCRAERR
+484 
-499 SDVLSSVDD
+499 DD
-508 AIVVLFGVEDT
+508 AIALTRKRTSHIYEGLDLSTGSELKGRGGIKTSIDDAVKMLFGVHDT
-519 SKILCNRNKYE
+519 GNVIQNRRRYE
-530 NRIYS
+530 SIIYS
-535 EVEAFGE
+535 EVDAFGE
-542 AAENRAL
+542 GAADRILVIPRL
-549 DIPKIDIEIAKI
+549 DAEIAKM
-561 TPTSIFETN
+561 TPTSIFEDS
-570 MLDIRDKYLPKY
+570 MSDIKNIYIPDYREYCEGYRIDRIKKAEQPEIRAIKKFRIDYRD
-582 QEYYKNYKI
+582 
-591 GRVDEE
+591 
-597 AGKLLRTMRKYEI
+597 RTE
-610 GNVNRTKILAEL
+610 ILAEL

-631 QLIIELFSY
+631 QLTINLFRY
-640 RYDATALILANPSL
+640 RYRATAIILANPIL
-654 EGTYLELISANKTDE
+654 DYPYIDFISANRTE
-669 LVAYRIQE
+669 ALVDYRIQE
-677 LEDRVD
+677 LKDRVD
-683 HIAARL
+683 SIAHKL
-689 EEAKTENILDSKYL
+689 GKTKKENILDYKFL
-703 EYKMLPMIDKL
+703 EHKMLPMIDRLNTKEYAKRFQSEYTEL
-714 HDRRNC
+714 VELKRSLRRI
-720 MLNFQREYFRL
+720 LE
-731 IKRKRALQSLL
+731 
-742 KHIMVLRE
+742 HITNLRE
-750 DIMKALVIQ
+750 TMIKAMVIN

>member
-1 MALAVQNIIESD
+1 MAVAVQSIIESD

-27 LLIRPTFYNA
+27 ILIRPTFYNA

-48 QYKTLIVHT
+48 QCKTLIVHT

-70 RPSGVEMITY
+70 RPSGIEMITY
-80 KALALGNAG
+80 KALSLGNAG
-89 DISIHGYGLIIFADA
+89 DISIRGYGLIIFADA

-213 GDKQE
+213 GDKQK

-232 EAIEGLKRILDR
+232 EAIDGLKRILDR
-244 AFTNEYRTLRKG
+244 AFTNEYLTLRKG
-256 TKVLEYRDG
+256 TKVLQYRDG

-310 LRLQSRYKPLII
+310 LKLQSRYKPLII

-332 LVGYNKVHTGY
+332 LVGYNKVYTGC

-366 KDFLEKERKLIGTV
+366 KDFLEKERKLLSVQKAQPI
-380 DFVGAI
+380 I
-386 GRASNTNTELK
+386 EKASEDKPTYKEEIKEAATERPK
-397 DKKKEPVKTPEKPE
+397 
-411 ENKGVNRQNNNVNR
+411 ENKVLDRISNSGAGRK
-425 NEEKR
+425 E
-430 SAEYFLVNR
+430 SAELYLVNQ
-439 ITERTHPWAFDNQG
+439 ITDLSHPWVFNRFGQLKTG
-453 NLRIGTKLTTIEDRQ
+453 STFISKKDRQ
-468 LIYDEIRF
+468 SI
-476 NRKEILEI
+476 
-484 YTSLSLERGCRAERR
+484 
-499 SDVLSSVDD
+499 DD
-508 AIVVLFGVEDT
+508 AIALTRKRTSHIYEGLDLSTGSELKGRGGIKTSIDDAVKMLFGVHDT
-519 SKILCNRNKYE
+519 GNVIQNRRRYE
-530 NRIYS
+530 SIIYS
-535 EVEAFGE
+535 EVDAFGE
-542 AAENRAL
+542 GAADRILVIPRL
-549 DIPKIDIEIAKI
+549 DAEIAKM
-561 TPTSIFETN
+561 TPTSIFEDSMSGIEN
-570 MLDIRDKYLPKY
+570 IYIPNYREYCEDYRIDRIKKAEQPEIRAIKKFRIDY
-582 QEYYKNYKI
+582 
-591 GRVDEE
+591 RD
-597 AGKLLRTMRKYEI
+597 RTE
-610 GNVNRTKILAEL
+610 ILAEL

-631 QLIIELFSY
+631 QLTINLFRY
-640 RYDATALILANPSL
+640 RYRATAIILANPTL
-654 EGTYLELISANKTDE
+654 DYPYIDFISANRTE
-669 LVAYRIQE
+669 ALVDYRIQE

-683 HIAARL
+683 SIANKL
-689 EEAKTENILDSKYL
+689 GKTKKENILDYKFL
-703 EYKMLPMIDKL
+703 EYKMLPMIDRLNTKEYAKRFQSEYAEL
-714 HDRRNC
+714 VGLKRSLRRI
-720 MLNFQREYFRL
+720 LE
-731 IKRKRALQSLL
+731 
-742 KHIMVLRE
+742 HITNLRE
-750 DIMKALVIQ
+750 TMIKAMVIQ